1 MWSTLALKDI
11 IASFSLLI
19 WNVHQNMGNIHMDF
33 CHTLYICYQFIKK
46 GYLAWLYVSI
56 CRYLM
61 TSFKQKYITYEPQ
74 NFVSVMYMQCSTKWL
89 RKVVRIWVWE
99 GEIFLYSVHLSKS
112 TPSSAICRYFIF
124 IAEMLHNS
132 IFYVLKQNVKKK
144 WFTKFYRFSIHV
156 HAGTNCGRKVVRIW
170 VCEGEIFQ
178 WSVCHMT
185 GHRSIYR
192 WFWVENHNDLKH

>member
-112 TPSSAICRYFIF
+112 TPSSAICRYF
-124 IAEMLHNS
+124 MN
-132 IFYVLKQNVKKK
+132 FYLQKCYIIQYFMYWNK
-144 WFTKFYRFSIHV
+144 
-156 HAGTNCGRKVVRIW
+156 
-170 VCEGEIFQ
+170 
-178 WSVCHMT
+178 M
-185 GHRSIYR
+185 
-192 WFWVENHNDLKH
+192 